1 MLQTILSGI
10 LLNILIGLSAF
21 FTVTI
26 IFRLVMMIKTWLNLG
41 YEINVKI

>member
-10 LLNILIGLSAF
+10 LINILISLSAF

-26 IFRLVMMIKTWLNLG
+26 IFRLVMLVKLRLRIG
-41 YEINVKI
+41 YEINVKV